1 VGSGVRDLQLSF
13 PLQNLVLAIIFDH
26 TATENPRTKKTPNYR
41 ETTPFPTSLPVVN
54 ASALM
59 KRRKS
64 LATLAKS
71 KPEASADQVQRF
83 ERRLREVQQAVAGL
97 PGEEY
102 HAELL
107 KIVHRA
113 GWTTLAEGIFF
124 EATMESI
131 LAHTR
136 DLAQLHQ
143 KLKAA
148 FEAVQGE

>member
-1 VGSGVRDLQLSF
+1 M
-13 PLQNLVLAIIFDH
+13 
-26 TATENPRTKKTPNYR
+26 T
-41 ETTPFPTSLPVVN
+41 
-54 ASALM
+54 
-59 KRRKS
+59 RRKYV
-64 LATLAKS
+64 ATLAKS

-83 ERRLREVQQAVAGL
+83 ERRLREVKQAMASL

-107 KIVHRA
+107 NTIRRA

-124 EATMESI
+124 EAMTESI

-136 DLAQLHQ
+136 DLNQLHQ
-143 KLKAA
+143 RLKAA

>member
-1 VGSGVRDLQLSF
+1 
-13 PLQNLVLAIIFDH
+13 
-26 TATENPRTKKTPNYR
+26 
-41 ETTPFPTSLPVVN
+41 
-54 ASALM
+54 M
-59 KRRKS
+59 KRKKFV
-64 LATLAKS
+64 ATLAKS
-71 KPEASADQVQRF
+71 NPEASADQVQRF
-83 ERRLREVQQAVAGL
+83 ERKLREVKQAVANL

-107 KIVHRA
+107 KIVRRA

-124 EATMESI
+124 EALAESI

-143 KLKAA
+143 RLKAA

>member
-1 VGSGVRDLQLSF
+1 VDA
-13 PLQNLVLAIIFDH
+13 N
-26 TATENPRTKKTPNYR
+26 
-41 ETTPFPTSLPVVN
+41 
-54 ASALM
+54 ALM
-59 KRRKS
+59 KRKKFV
-64 LATLAKS
+64 ATLAKA
-71 KPEASADQVQRF
+71 PEASADQVQRF
-83 ERRLREVQQAVAGL
+83 ERKLREVKQAVASL

-107 KIVHRA
+107 NIVRSA

-124 EATMESI
+124 EALAESI

-143 KLKAA
+143 RLRSA